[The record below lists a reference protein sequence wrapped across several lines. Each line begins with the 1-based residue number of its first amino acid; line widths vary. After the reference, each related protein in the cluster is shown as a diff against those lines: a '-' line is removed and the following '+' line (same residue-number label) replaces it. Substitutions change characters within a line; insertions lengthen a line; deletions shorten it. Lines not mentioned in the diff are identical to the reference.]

1 MLRESSGR
9 EQEACSECA
18 RSTDAH
24 KGEGEGGATQTEGS
38 KWDTT
43 RGREEEQAL
52 PSYEIPSI
60 QAGIGKRG
68 RVIGKDVR
76 FSAGV
81 LLK

>member
-24 KGEGEGGATQTEGS
+24 KGGGEGGGTQTEGS
-38 KWDTT
+38 RWDTT
-43 RGREEEQAL
+43 PMGEEEHAL
-52 PSYEIPSI
+52 PSYEIPCI
-60 QAGIGKRG
+60 QAGIGKRES
-68 RVIGKDVR
+68 VIGKDVR
-76 FSAGV
+76 FSAEV